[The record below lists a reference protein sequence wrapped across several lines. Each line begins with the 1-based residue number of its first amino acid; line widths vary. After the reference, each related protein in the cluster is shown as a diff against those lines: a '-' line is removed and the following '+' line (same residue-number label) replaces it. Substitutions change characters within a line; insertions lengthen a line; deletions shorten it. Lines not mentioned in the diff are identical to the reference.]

1 MKRVLVALALLM
13 TGAAQAKTSVV
24 ATVADLGA
32 IAREVGGEQVDV
44 KVLALPTQDPH
55 YVDAKPS
62 LIIELSRADLLLAN
76 GMELEVGWLPTLQ
89 LSARNPKV
97 QVGNAGYLDCA
108 TLITPR
114 EVPMSKIDRSM
125 GDIHPGGNPHYT
137 KDPRNALPIAAG
149 IARKLS
155 ELDPAHA
162 ATYQANLAR
171 FQADLKARIA
181 RWEQQLAPYKNTPV
195 VTYHKSW
202 IYFTEWAG
210 LNEVAFLEPKP
221 GIQPN
226 PTHIVNVM
234 GVIKSRNVPVLLQEQ
249 WYSSATGELLARNTG
264 ATLVRV
270 LGMTPDGKTYGEY
283 MGEVVDAV
291 ARALAQHK
299 A

>member
-1 MKRVLVALALLM
+1 MKRILVALALLM
-13 TGAAQAKTSVV
+13 AGAAQAKVNVV

-32 IAREVGGEQVDV
+32 IAREVGGDQVDV
-44 KVLALPTQDPH
+44 RVLALPTQDPH

-62 LIIELSRADLLLAN
+62 LIVQLSRADLLLAN
-76 GMELEVGWLPTLQ
+76 GMELEIGWLPALQ
-89 LSARNPKV
+89 LGARNPKV

-108 TLITPR
+108 TLITPK
-114 EVPMSKIDRSM
+114 EVPLSKIDRSM

-137 KDPRNALPIAAG
+137 KDPRNGLPLAAG
-149 IARKLS
+149 IAAKLE

-162 ATYQANLAR
+162 DTYRANLTR
-171 FQADLKARIA
+171 FQADLKARLA
-181 RWEQQLAPYKNTPV
+181 GWEHALAPFKGTPV

-249 WYSSATGELLARNTG
+249 WYSAATGELLARNTG

-270 LGMTPDGKTYGEY
+270 LGMTPEGKTYGEA
-283 MGEVVDAV
+283 MGETVDAV
-291 ARALAQHK
+291 VRALAQHK